1 MKDKKMQN
9 LIMKNVLP
17 SVGGMMM
24 VSLYILFDT
33 IIVGQGIG
41 KEGLAALN
49 IGLPIY
55 NLIFG
60 TGILLGTGSGAY
72 MSMNRGRNNIEEGEK
87 SVLHSLVIGVTIG
100 TIYTIIGFLFL
111 ENIAMFLGADSNNI
125 ILVKEYLGSIII
137 FFPSFLMVYNLSI
150 LVKHEN
156 RAKLSMIA
164 MGAGGLTN
172 IILDYIFVFPLG
184 LGMKGAGVATGIS
197 SVVSLLIL
205 LTHFKKREI
214 KVNFKKFRLDKA
226 ILKVIVVIGF
236 GSFIIEISSG
246 IAIFLFNRKLLDMI
260 GEIGVSS
267 YSIIS
272 NISLMVVAIF
282 TGICQGI
289 LPIIS
294 HDYGSGKYEDINNIV
309 KVGRILVIGV
319 GILFII
325 IGYLFP
331 DKISAIFTKD
341 WSEILDVTKEGISLY
356 FLAFPIMGLN
366 LMQISYLQGTGN
378 GKRATMLSLC
388 RGIIFIIIFITTLP
402 IILDIKGIW
411 LSIVLSEITVCC
423 IFLLFIKN
431 KKLIKE

>member
-1 MKDKKMQN
+1 MKDKKIGN
-9 LIMKNVLP
+9 LIIKNVLP

-72 MSMNRGRNNIEEGEK
+72 MSMSRGRNNIEEGEK

-100 TIYTIIGFLFL
+100 IIYTIIGLLFL
-111 ENIAMFLGADSNNI
+111 ENIAMFLGANDNNI
-125 ILVKEYLGSIII
+125 MLVKEYLGSIII
-137 FFPSFLMVYNLSI
+137 FIPSFLMVYNISI

-164 MGAGGLTN
+164 MGAGGITN
-172 IILDYIFVFPLG
+172 VILDYIFVFPLG
-184 LGMKGAGVATGIS
+184 MGMKGAGIATGIS

-205 LTHFKKREI
+205 LTHFKNREI
-214 KVNFKKFRLDKA
+214 KVDFKKFRFDKIIFKA
-226 ILKVIVVIGF
+226 IVVIGV
-236 GSFIIEISSG
+236 GSFIIEMSSG
-246 IAIFLFNRKLLDMI
+246 VAIFLFNRKLLETI

-272 NISLMVVAIF
+272 NISLMMVAIF

-289 LPIIS
+289 LPSIS
-294 HDYGSGKYEDINNIV
+294 HDYGSGKHEDIKNIV
-309 KVGRILVIGV
+309 KVGRILAV
-319 GILFII
+319 GIGLLFITV
-325 IGYLFP
+325 GYLFP
-331 DKISAIFTKD
+331 DKISSIFTKD
-341 WSEILDVTKEGISLY
+341 WSDILDVTKEGISLY

-366 LMQISYLQGTGN
+366 LIQISYLQGTGR
-378 GKRATMLSLC
+378 GKRATWLSLC
-388 RGIIFIIIFITTLP
+388 RGLIFILIFINILP
-402 IILDIKGIW
+402 MILGVKGIW
-411 LSIVLSEITVCC
+411 LSIVASEITVFC
-423 IFLLFIKN
+423 IFLL
-431 KKLIKE
+431 LIKDKKQLI